1 MKLIRLSDNKI
12 VLQFDFD
19 PQVVISVRKIDG
31 RIWNAAKKRWEIPM
45 ENVKEV
51 LDILT
56 PIGFEAA
63 PEIHHLLKKQNQFL
77 EEIDQIKKN
86 PDIKYEGSLP
96 LHDFQKIGYSFLKS
110 MPHALLGDV
119 PGLGKTIQMIAA
131 TEHDPHILIFTM
143 NSLKYNIAAE
153 VKKWI
158 PEAKVLVI
166 AGDKQARAEQWLS
179 YAKTNK
185 YVVANYELLIHDFE
199 HIKKFKWSTVV
210 CDESTR
216 ISNPESKTSQNLTK
230 LGSVK
235 RIAMTGTPIS
245 NSPIDIFG
253 IFNFLVPGY
262 LGTFYQFKEKYCIT
276 DDRFNNVIGYKNM
289 EELSTKVNRFML
301 RRKKQEVFKELP
313 ATLHQDVIFPL
324 SPSERKLYDS
334 VKQQLI
340 KEIKELSLLDTKNL
354 NIIPV
359 KMLRLK
365 QCTNHPALVNA
376 LEVTETSKLDALKAL
391 LEPIIASGEKAIIFT
406 QFAECL
412 HILNRELEKHKTF
425 CIYGEVKPIK
435 RMIITKEF
443 NDFDGPAIMMMTEAG
458 AYGLNLGSASY
469 IINYDSPWS
478 IEKLT
483 QREGRADRSA
493 DVKSRKV
500 KPLTVYNLIAKN
512 SIDEYVIKV
521 LDRKNKVSVDI
532 LKDVERMAD
541 SGLSMADIEEI
552 LNL

>member
-31 RIWNAAKKRWEIPM
+31 RIWNAGKKRWEIPM

-63 PEIHHLLKKQNQFL
+63 PEIHHLLKKQNRFL

-158 PEAKVLVI
+158 PDAKVLVI
-166 AGDKQARAEQWLS
+166 AGDKATRMEQWIS
-179 YAKTNK
+179 FAGKNK

-199 HIKKFKWSTVV
+199 FIKKFKWFTVV
-210 CDESTR
+210 ADEATR
-216 ISNPESKTSQNLTK
+216 LSNPESKTSQNITK
-230 LGSVK
+230 LESVK
-235 RIAMTGTPIS
+235 RIAMTATPIS
-245 NSPIDIFG
+245 NSPLDAFG
-253 IFNFLVPGY
+253 IFNFLIPRY
-262 LGTFYQFKEKYCIT
+262 LGTFFQFKTKYCIT

-289 EELSTKVNRFML
+289 DELSKKVGRFML
-301 RRKKQEVFKELP
+301 RRKKEEVFKELP
-313 ATLHQDVIFPL
+313 ATIHQDIIFPL
-324 SPSERKLYDS
+324 SGAERKLYDS

-340 KEIKELSLLDTKNL
+340 KEIKELSLMDTKNL
-354 NIIPV
+354 NVIPV

-365 QCTNHPALVNA
+365 QCTNHPALLNA

-391 LEPIIASGEKAIIFT
+391 LEPIIASGEKAIVFT

-412 HILNRELEKHKTF
+412 HILKKELEQYNPI
-425 CIYGEVKPIK
+425 CIFGTVDSKD
-435 RMIITKEF
+435 RMIRVKEF
-443 NDFDGPAIMMMTEAG
+443 NDDPNPRIALFTEAG
-458 AYGLNLGSASY
+458 AYGLNMKSATY
-469 IINYDSPWS
+469 VIHYDSAWS
-478 IEKLT
+478 IAKME

-493 DVKSRKV
+493 DRRIGGE
-500 KPLTVYNLIAKN
+500 KPVTVYNLIAKDT
-512 SIDEYVIKV
+512 IDEYIVKV
-521 LDRKNKVSVDI
+521 LAKKNKVSIDI
-532 LKDVERMAD
+532 LQDAERMEE
-541 SGLSMADIEEI
+541 SGISREDIEDI
-552 LNL
+552 LRL